1 MWACPCEAGVS
12 EKGTMSGYED
22 GMRVRRKVLGD
33 EHVNRATESATAM
46 DADFQRWI
54 TETAWG
60 GVWARPGLDLR
71 TRSLVTIAILGSLN
85 HEELELHLRA
95 ARNTGVTPAE
105 IGEALLHVA
114 VYAGVPAANRA
125 FKVAKTIYDEDDTK

>member
-1 MWACPCEAGVS
+1 
-12 EKGTMSGYED
+12 MSRYED
-22 GMRVRRKVLGD
+22 GMKVRRRVLGD
-33 EHVNRATESATAM
+33 EHVDGATAGITAI

-71 TRSLVTIAILGSLN
+71 TRSLITIAILGGLN
-85 HEELELHLRA
+85 HDELELHLRA
-95 ARNTGVTPAE
+95 AKNTGVTAAE
-105 IGEALLHVA
+105 IGEALFHVG

-125 FKVAKTIYDEDDTK
+125 FKVAKMIYDQEETK